1 MDDLL
6 KDAIA
11 DAKAVRETALANAK
25 IALEEAFTP
34 RIQSMLSQKIQ
45 NELEGDEEAAEEV
58 PVEQEEPEAEEEPEI
73 AAEPEVGEEP
83 IAAGEEDVED
93 VLAAQDEVPGD
104 EFSEPEAEVPG
115 EEVPLAAQD
124 VVPGDEFSEPEA
136 EFPAEEEPE
145 AIEGVIEINGV
156 KYAPVV
162 SEEDEE
168 EFEAPVEEQE
178 DEDELDLEAILK
190 ELEDEADDAE
200 VDENYEE
207 GEVGDGLD
215 SSEVKTAD
223 EAELAENDVSS
234 DIGDG
239 DNKVADAAADSSD
252 VGQGSEE
259 PASADAPAAGH
270 ENPEDEEVDDL
281 VEVNGVRY
289 QKVAEQDEWEAR
301 NGDLEKNEGED
312 GEDIDLE
319 EILKALSEQDDEE
332 EEKAEE
338 QVSKLSS
345 DLAEHRKVVRY
356 LRSKLNEVN
365 LLNAKLLFT
374 NKLFRAH
381 GLTNEQKLKV
391 VENFDRATNLREVKL
406 VFATLAESFGSR
418 PASTVKQIKES
429 KGSAS
434 KAVASTKPKSTP
446 KVIGEGFDMKKRFQ
460 QLANIL

>member
-34 RIQSMLSQKIQ
+34 RIQSMLSNKIQ
-45 NELEGDEEAAEEV
+45 SEMEGEEEAPEEA
-58 PVEQEEPEAEEEPEI
+58 PVEGEEPEAEEEPEI
-73 AAEPEVGEEP
+73 AAEPEIGEEP
-83 IAAGEEDVED
+83 AGEEAPEDVLAAQDEIPGEEEPEAEVPGEED

-104 EFSEPEAEVPG
+104 EFSEP
-115 EEVPLAAQD
+115 
-124 VVPGDEFSEPEA
+124 
-136 EFPAEEEPE
+136 EEEPE

-168 EFEAPVEEQE
+168 EAAPEAAPEEE
-178 DEDELDLEAILK
+178 SIDDLDLEAILR
-190 ELEDEADDAE
+190 ELEDEVNEQEEEE
-200 VDENYEE
+200 VEESYEE
-207 GEVGDGLD
+207 GEVGDGL
-215 SSEVKTAD
+215 SSDEAETAD

-270 ENPEDEEVDDL
+270 ENSEDEEVDDL

-301 NGDLEKNEGED
+301 NGDLEKNESAD
-312 GEDIDLE
+312 EDIDLE
-319 EILKALSEQDDEE
+319 EILRALSEQDDEE
-332 EEKAEE
+332 EEAAEE
-338 QVSKLSS
+338 QVKHLSS
-345 DLAEHRKVVRY
+345 DLAEHRKVVKY

-406 VFATLAESFGSR
+406 VFATLAESFGSK
-418 PASTVKQIKES
+418 PASTVTQIKEK

-446 KVIGEGFDMKKRFQ
+446 KVIGEGFDMKDRFQ
-460 QLANIL
+460 KLANIL